1 MTPRPLPTRTPR
13 CRLCPSLLDLCAQL
27 NNCDVCT
34 SCALKAIHASRQGTR
49 ARVVA
54 AIAARDQ
61 GQAVASEAHPD
72 ERARVDAAIRQ
83 LAATGQPFSAN
94 DARAIH
100 GVKGGVV
107 GAAFTAARKAE
118 LIERVGRE
126 PSDSAATHGHEI
138 GRWQAVARKERAA

>member
-1 MTPRPLPTRTPR
+1 MNPRPLPTRTPR

-34 SCALKAIHASRQGTR
+34 SCHLKAIHASRQGTR

-94 DARAIH
+94 DARSIH

-107 GAAFTAARKAE
+107 GAVFTAARKAG
-118 LIERVGRE
+118 LIRSCGDDISTD
-126 PSDSAATHGHEI
+126 PGTHGHRVYLWT
-138 GRWQAVARKERAA
+138 GAAA